1 MISVHMLCLDDCFAT
16 TTMPQPTEITQ
27 FIFGQPLS
35 RKFVTSIDAAQVG
48 DRTWIRRGADQFA
61 AMVDA
66 SKPSPTLQ
74 SNPNP
79 AATQAVRPLHDRR
92 RCCPAVCYRLT
103 GWDIPRAAA
112 ANSGGFAPQPI
123 HNTKGVGK
131 SQPDVPR
138 SRRPQQHRTW
148 DDGRSRSRL
157 PNTSRISAALFY
169 IMLILIPAVYYLF
182 FVMDGSFNLFKPIEP
197 TARGMAFNSML
208 EHLQHG
214 EFDIDPAAIGSEG
227 FVRDGKTYT
236 YFGIIPALLRFPL
249 LLTGGLMRLDVTRLY
264 CALAA
269 TLALCSKFATVALI
283 NDKLPKSPLQPPLLL
298 SFCHCSSEVPK
309 SSF

>member
-1 MISVHMLCLDDCFAT
+1 MMV
-16 TTMPQPTEITQ
+16 E
-27 FIFGQPLS
+27 
-35 RKFVTSIDAAQVG
+35 
-48 DRTWIRRGADQFA
+48 ADP
-61 AMVDA
+61 D
-66 SKPSPTLQ
+66 
-74 SNPNP
+74 
-79 AATQAVRPLHDRR
+79 
-92 RCCPAVCYRLT
+92 YR
-103 GWDIPRAAA
+103 
-112 ANSGGFAPQPI
+112 
-123 HNTKGVGK
+123 
-131 SQPDVPR
+131 
-138 SRRPQQHRTW
+138 
-148 DDGRSRSRL
+148 
-157 PNTSRISAALFY
+157 TSRISAALFY

-269 TLALCSKFATVALI
+269 TLALCFKFTTVALI